1 MDFRLLGPFEARAGG
16 QSISVGTRRQERL
29 LLATMLLDAGHI
41 LSIDRLVDL
50 LWGDA
55 PPPSARG
62 AIHTY
67 IGRLRRT
74 LAPHGVVI
82 ATRGDGYLVDPAG
95 HTVDAADFVERAQ
108 HAANLLD
115 QGERVRLLDAA
126 LALWRGP
133 LLADL
138 ADDGLRHRLG
148 AHLTEL
154 RLSTSELQADLRLGM
169 GHHDRVIA
177 ALTSLTEQY
186 PTRERLIA
194 LLMTALYR
202 AHRQADATALFR
214 GTRKI
219 LAAELGAE
227 PGADLHALHTRILRN
242 DTSLDRPPKPA
253 YAVRI
258 RDQWMPWKSAG
269 HPALE
274 FCNTYG
280 AWNARPAP
288 RAEWLHTYA
297 TLAVWA
303 GYVDLADQQTVS
315 RLIDEADRDPL
326 QAAAVLAEAR
336 NLRAHLYA
344 CLTRP
349 ITPSSFDVVARY
361 AEAAARES
369 RYVRDGD
376 GLGQWRLSE
385 SCGLRLPLYA
395 AAGSA
400 AELLADPRRYT
411 VRRCPAAHCGWL
423 YLDQSQLR
431 QWCTMALCAPPER
444 RHPDAERAICA

>member
-16 QSISVGTRRQERL
+16 QPIAVGTRRQERL
-29 LLATMLLDAGHI
+29 LLATMLLDAGH
-41 LSIDRLVDL
+41 LVSIDRLVDL
-50 LWGDA
+50 LWGGA
-55 PPPSARG
+55 PPRSARG

-67 IGRLRRT
+67 VGRLRHT

-82 ATRGDGYLVDPAG
+82 ATRRDGYLVDPAG
-95 HTVDAADFVERAQ
+95 HTVDTADFVEQAH

-148 AHLTEL
+148 AHLTET
-154 RLSTSELQADLRLGM
+154 RISTCELLAELRLGM

-177 ALTSLTEQY
+177 GLTSLAEQY

-202 AHRQADATALFR
+202 AHRQADAAALYR
-214 GTRKI
+214 ETRKV
-219 LAAELGAE
+219 LVAELGAE
-227 PGADLHALHTRILRN
+227 PGADLQALHTRILRN
-242 DTSLDRPPKPA
+242 DTSLDRPPMPA

-258 RDQWMPWKSAG
+258 RDQWLPWKSAG

-274 FCNTYG
+274 YCNTYA
-280 AWNARPAP
+280 AWNAPATP
-288 RAEWLHTYA
+288 SAEWLRTYA
-297 TLAVWA
+297 TLAVWT

-315 RLIDEADRDPL
+315 RLVDEANHDPR
-326 QAAAVLAEAR
+326 QASAVLAEAR
-336 NLRAHLYA
+336 SLRTHLYA

-349 ITPSSFDVVARY
+349 SAPSSFDVVAGY
-361 AEAAARES
+361 AEAAAKES

-395 AAGSA
+395 AARSA

-411 VRRCPAAHCGWL
+411 VRRCPAVHCGWL